1 VNYDQLLDRFGMHA
15 EIGTVKEPDLRVQ
28 IVEQRAAFDQAP
40 VPFRKTYIESQDAL
54 SQKIVDARSALKTL
68 L

>member
-1 VNYDQLLDRFGMHA
+1 MHA

-54 SQKIVDARSALKTL
+54 SQRLLMHEAL
-68 L
+68 